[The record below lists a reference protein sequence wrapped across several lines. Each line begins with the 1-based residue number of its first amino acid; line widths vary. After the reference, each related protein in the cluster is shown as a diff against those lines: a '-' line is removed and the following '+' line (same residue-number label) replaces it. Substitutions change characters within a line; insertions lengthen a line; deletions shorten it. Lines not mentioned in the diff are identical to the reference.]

1 MTYIFFHRLALDLLL
16 SSPMPSEPGVMES
29 EKRRFMLAIESQPN
43 EEVNVAL
50 LNRCLSND
58 PDACNELFTRYNR
71 KIFNTAYR
79 ILGEEASAEDA
90 LQETLLN
97 VYRGIAS
104 FRGDSKVSTWISRI
118 TINVC
123 LGMLRKGKNRQYVEL
138 EDESAREL
146 PAESTPFTDPL
157 AHTSLQEI
165 RSLVQETFRRMS
177 DKQGMVVRLHD
188 MEGHTIQEIAK
199 IIDSPVGTV
208 KSRLFYGRQEFKALF
223 NSLANG
229 GFRHSAAAVN

>member
-1 MTYIFFHRLALDLLL
+1 MQ
-16 SSPMPSEPGVMES
+16 
-29 EKRRFMLAIESQPN
+29 AIESQPN
-43 EEVNVAL
+43 EEFNVAL

-58 PDACNELFTRYNR
+58 PDACNELFARYNR
-71 KIFNTAYR
+71 RIFNTAYR

-97 VYRGIAS
+97 VYRGISS

-123 LGMLRKGKNRQYVEL
+123 LGMLRKGKNRQFVEL
-138 EDESAREL
+138 EDESARDL
-146 PAESTPFTDPL
+146 PAEPTPFTDPL
-157 AHTSLQEI
+157 AHTSLEEL

-177 DKQGMVVRLHD
+177 EKQGIVLRLHD
-188 MEGHTIQEIAK
+188 MEGHTIQEIAE
-199 IIDSPVGTV
+199 IIGCPVGTV
-208 KSRLFYGRQEFKALF
+208 KSRLFYGRVEFKGLF

-229 GFRHSAAAVN
+229 GFKASPTSIN

>member
-1 MTYIFFHRLALDLLL
+1 
-16 SSPMPSEPGVMES
+16 
-29 EKRRFMLAIESQPN
+29 MLATESQPN

-58 PDACNELFTRYNR
+58 PDACNELFARYNR
-71 KIFNTAYR
+71 RIFNTAYR

-97 VYRGIAS
+97 VYRGIAN

-123 LGMLRKGKNRQYVEL
+123 LGMLRKGKNKQYVEL

-146 PAESTPFTDPL
+146 PAEPTPFTDPL
-157 AHTSLQEI
+157 AHASLEEL
-165 RSLVQETFRRMS
+165 RFLVKETFDRMS
-177 DKQGMVVRLHD
+177 DKQGIVVRLHD
-188 MEGHTIQEIAK
+188 MEGRTIQEIAD
-199 IIDSPVGTV
+199 IIDCPVGTV

-223 NSLANG
+223 NSIGNG
-229 GFRHSAAAVN
+229 GFKASSAALN